1 MHTTI
6 WGKTTMI
13 KTKFAA
19 LLLCAIALPLCAQ
32 IVADD
37 PDWKE
42 STVPPAPAFD
52 LKRLIGVDVSAQ
64 SQLQWGVDSETIAIT
79 NSDSVVRY
87 VIVARSASGVVNAM
101 YEGLHCKR
109 GEVITYAR
117 HNKDSG
123 WVNVSRPE
131 WKAFRDA
138 GGSRHSAMAAK
149 QGLCDGSAPAGTVQA
164 AISKLRNPSQDN
176 VR

>member
-1 MHTTI
+1 
-6 WGKTTMI
+6 MI
-13 KTKFAA
+13 KARFLA
-19 LLLCAIALPLCAQ
+19 LIFSVMAWPAMAQ
-32 IVADD
+32 IASDD

-42 STVPPAPAFD
+42 SPVPPAPAFD
-52 LKRLIGVDVSAQ
+52 LKRLISVEVSAQ
-64 SQLQWGVDSETIAIT
+64 SQLQWGVDGETINIT
-79 NSDSVVRY
+79 PSDSVVRY

-131 WKAFRDA
+131 WRSFRTA
-138 GGSRHSAMAAK
+138 GVSRHSQMAAK
-149 QGLCDGSAPAGTVQA
+149 QGLCDGSAPATTA
-164 AISKLRNPSQDN
+164 REAIRMLRNPASN
-176 VR
+176 H

>member
-1 MHTTI
+1 
-6 WGKTTMI
+6 MI
-13 KTKFAA
+13 KPIALV
-19 LLLCAIALPLCAQ
+19 LLLIAMAWPIQAQ

-42 STVPPAPAFD
+42 SAVPPAPAFD
-52 LKRLIGVDVSAQ
+52 IKRLISVDVSAQ
-64 SQLQWGVDSETIAIT
+64 SQLQWGVDGETITIT
-79 NSDSVVRY
+79 PSDSVVRY

-101 YEGLHCKR
+101 YEGLYCKR

-123 WVNVSRPE
+123 WVNVSNPE
-131 WKAFRDA
+131 WKSFRNA

-149 QGLCDGSAPAGTVQA
+149 QGLCDASAPPGSVRA

>member
-1 MHTTI
+1 
-6 WGKTTMI
+6 MI
-13 KTKFAA
+13 KNRFVCLA
-19 LLLCAIALPLCAQ
+19 LVSLCINTQAQ
-32 IVADD
+32 LTADD
-37 PDWKE
+37 VDWKE
-42 STVPPAPAFD
+42 SDVPPAPAFD
-52 LKRLIGVDVSAQ
+52 LKRLISVEVSAQ
-64 SQLQWGVDSETIAIT
+64 SQLQWGVDSETIKIT

-131 WKAFRDA
+131 WKSFRNA
-138 GGSRHSAMAAK
+138 GVSRHSQMAAK
-149 QGLCDGSAPAGTVQA
+149 QGLCDGSAPALTPRE
-164 AISKLRNPSQDN
+164 AIRMLRNPASN
-176 VR
+176 N